1 MFDLDFL
8 ILLLLNLLFNLAFF
22 VLAMVYFFVEAREIT
37 KPASKK
43 VLLISVLISIASIG
57 NALMMR
63 YLIVFPKTE
72 SYDLNS
78 TYNLVVNII
87 SAIITFFTTI
97 LYLRAGQGLSHISG
111 LPGSKILDSNKDERT
126 PINWKYILLP
136 IPILIIWS
144 FVWFG
149 LMPTEPT
156 ELALASSPEGEG
168 LMVYVYIFFTA
179 SILAPITEEILYRHF
194 AMGLLARW
202 FGKSKAAV
210 VINIGIT
217 SLIFAMAHAGV
228 VTSDWIKIVQI
239 LPAGILFGWMNYKK
253 GLEYSIL
260 SHSAYNTLVIPAS
273 ILIEHFFL

>member
-1 MFDLDFL
+1 MFDLNFL
-8 ILLLLNLLFNLAFF
+8 ILMLINLLINLAFF
-22 VLAMVYFFVEAREIT
+22 ALAMVYFFVEAREVT

-43 VLLISVLISIASIG
+43 VILISALISIASIL
-57 NALMMR
+57 NALVMR
-63 YLIVFPKTE
+63 YVIAFPITDN
-72 SYDLNS
+72 YDLSS

-97 LYLRAGQGLSHISG
+97 LYLRAGQGLSKRSG
-111 LPGSKILDSNKDERT
+111 FPGSKILDSNRDHHT
-126 PINWKYILLP
+126 PINWRYVLLP

-156 ELALASSPEGEG
+156 ELALASSPEGDS

-179 SILAPITEEILYRHF
+179 SILAPVTEEVLYRHF

-202 FGKSKAAV
+202 FGSSKPAV
-210 VINIGIT
+210 ILNIGIT

-228 VTSDWIKIVQI
+228 VTADWIKIVQI
-239 LPAGILFGWMNYKK
+239 LPAGVLFGWMNYKK